1 MPTTYPGAIDDYDA
15 VPESQAAVT
24 AHRERHQDIEDAM
37 EAVQTFVG
45 TSAATDATSV
55 AGRVKQMQS
64 NVNGL
69 GLALD
74 GTAPG
79 GAVNQLRTGQHFA
92 QNGARIHRFNDRMFV
107 SAATQN
113 DGAFPNVERCWMDDL
128 WVGGGFGTGP
138 GASSIFYLA
147 NDTNPNNAIGVLS
160 AVQTKDFTSAGTTG
174 IGGFSCVFNNHA
186 TLATK
191 VYGHYIEA
199 HRTTASPA
207 DTYGLEVDTRTL
219 KATLQPTPR
228 QLGDVAALQLA
239 SGAEWS
245 ASGQFDAS
253 CAIQLAPNPMKFK
266 VGINVMHDAL
276 VDIGGGI
283 TEVMN
288 MNRYGL
294 LSWFD
299 STGARSGFVTSS
311 ATTAAGGTSLDLSQN
326 QINMAGV
333 GGALNFAFITSSTA
347 ANYLSFYSAT
357 TTNPVRI
364 LAGGTDATIDV
375 SVEPKGANGR
385 LKIGTASTAATTP
398 ASFSAARYLPI
409 KDSSGTVYY
418 VPLATA
424 VW

>member
-1 MPTTYPGAIDDYDA
+1 MPTTYPGAIDDYDV
-15 VPESQAAVT
+15 VPESQTAIT

-45 TSAATDATSV
+45 ISAATDATSV
-55 AGRVKQMQS
+55 AGRLKQVQS
-64 NVNGL
+64 DVLGL
-69 GLALD
+69 GLDLD

-79 GAVNQLRTGQHFA
+79 GAVKQLRTGQHFT
-92 QNGARIHRFNDRMFV
+92 QNGARIHRFNDRMFLA
-107 SAATQN
+107 AATQN
-113 DGAFPNVERCWMDDL
+113 DGAFPNVNRCWMDDL

-199 HRTTASPA
+199 HRTTAATA
-207 DTYGLEVDTRTL
+207 DTYGLEIDTRTL
-219 KATLQPTPR
+219 KMTLQPTPR
-228 QLGDVAALQLA
+228 QLGDVSALQLA

-266 VGINVMHDAL
+266 VGINIMHDAL

-283 TEVMN
+283 TEAMN
-288 MNRYGL
+288 MNRYSL
-294 LSWFD
+294 VSWFD
-299 STGARSGFVTSS
+299 AAGARSGYITSS
-311 ATTAAGGTSLDLSQN
+311 ATAVATGTAIDMADN
-326 QINMAGV
+326 QVKFNAA
-333 GGALNFAFITSSTA
+333 GGALNFAFVTSATA

-357 TTNPVRI
+357 TGNAVRV
-364 LAGGTDATIDV
+364 LAGGTDPNINV
-375 SVEPKGANGR
+375 SVEPKGAGQVVIPIANVRNAANDAAAAALVPPVPIGGIYRNGSVLQIR
-385 LKIGTASTAATTP
+385 VT
-398 ASFSAARYLPI
+398 
-409 KDSSGTVYY
+409 
-418 VPLATA
+418 
-424 VW
+424 